1 MFVCNITFKG
11 NERKQKYR
19 IRELSEKEDNIYQ
32 KMQCFATRL
41 FLETYEIL
49 LHETCGKSEETS
61 LCLIF
66 STFVSL
72 SGLAFKSTQ
81 ICQKIYVF
89 CKKISTFFDVKRK
102 LVMIV
107 KFFGSVTVLFL
118 VNFYLVVTFI

>member
-1 MFVCNITFKG
+1 MKG
-11 NERKQKYR
+11 NK
-19 IRELSEKEDNIYQ
+19 NIGFGNSLKKKTTYI
-32 KMQCFATRL
+32 KKCNLCFATRL

-49 LHETCGKSEETS
+49 LQETCGKSEETS

-66 STFVSL
+66 TMSDVSL
-72 SGLAFKSTQ
+72 SGLVFKSSQ

-89 CKKISTFFDVKRK
+89 CQKISTFFDVQRK

-107 KFFGSVTVLFL
+107 KFFGSVIVLFL